1 VVLQLL
7 RSVLLPEGRDL
18 VEVHLQVVRHLLRQ
32 LILRSLLDQ
41 ARVLL
46 RADTLPNRLHL
57 NEAHTLLPILQEVEG
72 LQLVRLHRG
81 LVLVQVRERVLRPVV
96 VRIVVGVDRL
106 GLQTRDGVE
115 LLDRRSTEPGQRP
128 EHRPLDLR
136 HLGVLHCVHQG
147 VLGLRRVVLELL
159 RSVLLAE
166 GRDLVEVHLQVV
178 RHLPRQFVLRSLLY
192 TLREDSKNRDVEN

>member
-1 VVLQLL
+1 MSWLFAALSWSPFELL
-7 RSVLLPEGRDL
+7 RSVLLAKGRNL
-18 VEVHLQVVRHLLRQ
+18 VEAHLQVVLHLRRQ
-32 LILRSLLDQ
+32 LILNSRLDQ

-115 LLDRRSTEPGQRP
+115 LLDRRSTEPG
-128 EHRPLDLR
+128 
-136 HLGVLHCVHQG
+136 
-147 VLGLRRVVLELL
+147 
-159 RSVLLAE
+159 
-166 GRDLVEVHLQVV
+166 
-178 RHLPRQFVLRSLLY
+178 
-192 TLREDSKNRDVEN
+192 

>member
-32 LILRSLLDQ
+32 LILRSLVHLKEAQ
-41 ARVLL
+41 RLPGLAVL
-46 RADTLPNRLHL
+46 
-57 NEAHTLLPILQEVEG
+57 EEVEG

-115 LLDRRSTEPGQRP
+115 LLDRRGAEPGQGP

-136 HLGVLHCVHQG
+136 HLRVLHGVHQG

-159 RSVLLAE
+159 RSVLLPE
-166 GRDLVEVHLQVV
+166 GRNLVEVHL
-178 RHLPRQFVLRSLLY
+178 
-192 TLREDSKNRDVEN
+192 